1 MRCFFQQG
9 GFCLSYKQFSRGV
22 AEGLCRR
29 PRKRSRALPSESP
42 LSSASGRR
50 NHGCVTS
57 FFPVQ
62 KPALNSHKP
71 RDMKRPSQKNRVTVQ
86 SGRTFQRSSL
96 TGAAD
101 NNNDC
106 LWHQNTLAFPLQ
118 PPHLRST
125 PPPAHIHTQT
135 LAHTHICSNNGR
147 LCSWPPQVFCL
158 SIAWLYHQ
166 PNTLLP
172 IVHSHTNR
180 SLITRHSW
188 HYEKHVGTRQ
198 KLWLKSKRQ
207 SKAIYCQHARDLE
220 LLEKQERI

>member
-1 MRCFFQQG
+1 MVFFQQG

-22 AEGLCRR
+22 ADGLCHR

-106 LWHQNTLAFPLQ
+106 LWLQNTLAFPLR
-118 PPHLRST
+118 PPHLRSP

-147 LCSWPPQVFCL
+147 LCSWHPQG
-158 SIAWLYHQ
+158 
-166 PNTLLP
+166 LLP
-172 IVHSHTNR
+172 LNSLVIPPAKYPPPNSTFTHKQKSDNQAQLALWKTCGHGTKIVT
-180 SLITRHSW
+180 
-188 HYEKHVGTRQ
+188 
-198 KLWLKSKRQ
+198 
-207 SKAIYCQHARDLE
+207 
-220 LLEKQERI
+220 